1 MNAIAAGQL
10 GPVFNPRQNTNQGVS
25 DYFWYATTPAAI
37 STVAPNAQSLIQLDA
52 DSQFAWLA
60 TSYQANIAAAALTEA
75 TNVIPLVTVNIQDGG
90 SGKYLSSAPLPL
102 AAIAGDGKR
111 PYRLIGPRI
120 FQPSATVNFNWVNAV
135 AAGTSYTITLVFHG
149 VKLYNG

>member
-10 GPVFNPRQNTNQGVS
+10 GPVFNPRQNTNQGNS
-25 DYFWYATTPAAI
+25 DYFWYVSTPADL
-37 STVAPNAQSLIQLDA
+37 STVAPQAQSLIQLDA

-60 TSYQANIAAAALTEA
+60 TSYQADIANATLTEA
-75 TNVIPLVTVNIQDGG
+75 TNVIPLLLVNIQDGG
-90 SGKYLSSAPLPL
+90 SGKYLSSAPLPV
-102 AAIAGDGKR
+102 ATIAGDGKR

-120 FQPSATVNFNWVNAV
+120 FQPSATVNFNWTNNVV
-135 AAGTSYTITLVFHG
+135 AGTTLSISLVFHG